1 MLVTRGFKGQLD
13 DAMKNTLAI
22 TLLRAFRAG
31 LLDRM
36 TVSALIRS
44 HRAKLHSFAFVN
56 HDRA

>member
-1 MLVTRGFKGQLD
+1 
-13 DAMKNTLAI
+13 MKNTLAI